1 MSAIIRF
8 LLLNLPGFEH
18 AVSSVSINLGVAT
31 IAAMIRRKGDNVEL
45 LDLNLYKD
53 YLKVLQN
60 KIDELKPQFIGFN
73 ICTPQF
79 DMAKKLSEFIKSID
93 EKICI
98 ICGGSHATALPMEV
112 LKKTSIDIIV
122 LGEGDYTILDILHNH
137 PNKLE
142 KIEGICFERDE
153 HIIKTGN
160 RSLIKDLDLLPYPAL
175 DLFEVEKYIY
185 PSQSCKK
192 NPVGLIETSRGCPGK
207 CIFCSRL
214 IGGRACRFK
223 SPERVVKEIIYAHSI
238 GFNEVHFA
246 DDNFTTDIKR
256 AITICDLLIENDI
269 NVPWVPRSGIRVDYV
284 NRELFKKMAEAG
296 CYHIPFG
303 IESTSQRVLNICNKG
318 ITIEQIKNAIKM
330 AKDFG
335 FEVTGYFMIGLPEQT
350 SEDIKR
356 DVEFAEKIDLDFV
369 KFGATIPYPGTPLFY
384 KWKREN
390 RILTFDWSRYHY
402 ATNPFEIYTHPYL
415 SIDDLDSIEITNR
428 RLTDVLNLVLDKNL
442 QPIIDPISIENGDEN
457 DKG

>member
-1 MSAIIRF
+1 MSAIRF

-18 AVSSVSINLGVAT
+18 AVSSVSINLGIAT
-31 IAAMIRRKGDNVEL
+31 IAAMVRRSGNNVET
-45 LDLNLYKD
+45 LDLNLYKN
-53 YLKVLQN
+53 YLNVLQN
-60 KIDELKPQFIGFN
+60 KIDDVEPQFIGFN

-79 DMAKKLSEFIKSID
+79 DIAKKLSKFIKSTD

-98 ICGGSHATALPMEV
+98 ICGGPHATALPVEV
-112 LKKTSIDIIV
+112 LKKTSIDVIV
-122 LGEGDYTILDILHNH
+122 LGEGDYTILEILQNY

-142 KIEGICFERDE
+142 EVKGICFKRDKE
-153 HIIKTGN
+153 IIRTIN
-160 RSLIKDLDLLPYPAL
+160 RPLIKKLDLLPYPAL

-185 PSQSCKK
+185 PPQSCKK

-214 IGGRACRFK
+214 IGGRVCRFK
-223 SPERVVKEIIYAHSI
+223 SPERVVEEIIYAKSV
-238 GFNEVHFA
+238 GFNEIHFV
-246 DDNFTTDIKR
+246 DDNFTTNIKR
-256 AITICDLLIENDI
+256 AIEICNLLIENNI
-269 NVPWVPRSGIRVDYV
+269 NIPWIPRSGIRVDYI
-284 NRELFKKMAEAG
+284 NRELFKKMVEAE

-303 IESTSQRVLNICNKG
+303 IESTSQKVLNICNKG
-318 ITIEQIKNAIKM
+318 ITVEQIKNAIRM

-356 DVEFAEKIDLDFV
+356 DIEFAEKMDLDFV

-384 KWKREN
+384 RWKQEN

-402 ATNPFEIYTHPYL
+402 ATNPFEIYVHPYL
-415 SIDDLDSIEITNR
+415 SIEDLDRIEIGNR
-428 RLTDVLNLVLDKNL
+428 RLTDVLNLVLDKNFL
-442 QPIIDPISIENGDEN
+442 PIIDPAYTDKGDEN
-457 DKG
+457 GKE